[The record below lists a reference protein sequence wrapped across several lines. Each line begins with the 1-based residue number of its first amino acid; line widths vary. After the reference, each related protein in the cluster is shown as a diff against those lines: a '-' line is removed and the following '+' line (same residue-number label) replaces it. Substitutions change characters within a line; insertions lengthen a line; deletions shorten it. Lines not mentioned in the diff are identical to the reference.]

1 MLPPWKAAEVT
12 RKPAVDA
19 IACCAVPRD
28 AGPPDWAPVSERY
41 PLPMCRHFVAGL
53 SIGMDDAT
61 GDPDTVDGFYA
72 ARGVYVVSTV
82 EDGDC
87 ALDCMLKMCEEV
99 STAETRGQLRE
110 DTCLLP
116 SPPLPQ
122 EFCVAVGETTVDGFF
137 SLCEFFA
144 AIPLRLLHP
153 PPPCPSTNPSLR
165 RSLTTSCGVC
175 GSPGSS
181 TRWWSPKK

>member
-1 MLPPWKAAEVT
+1 MGYSAFLVFALARRVRVYVWEGGERVDLCEVMLPPWKAKEVT
-12 RKPAVDA
+12 RQPAVDA

-41 PLPMCRHFVAGL
+41 PLQRCTHFVAGL
-53 SIGMDDAT
+53 SIGIDDAT

-110 DTCLLP
+110 DTYRLR
-116 SPPLPQ
+116 SPPLPR
-122 EFCVAVGETTVDGFF
+122 EFCLPVGETTVDVFF
-137 SLCEFFA
+137 PPSANSLLPF
-144 AIPLRLLHP
+144 
-153 PPPCPSTNPSLR
+153 PSAF
-165 RSLTTSCGVC
+165 
-175 GSPGSS
+175 
-181 TRWWSPKK
+181 